1 MRGGA
6 GAGSCSPG
14 PTTTR
19 DIVTHRREAD
29 SRPSAAAAAAILSR
43 YRLRGSGQNIFIP
56 RHVKM
61 LLRGPVGLLLP
72 TPPRHCNSSSNNNNN
87 SSGGGAAAAG
97 PNISQGS
104 RYSADHC
111 RADGRLVSSLAV
123 QSRIMYNIWDWG
135 VQATSTFPPLPLVS
149 ITGITPPPPPPLPP
163 RYNYNY

>member
-14 PTTTR
+14 PATTG

-29 SRPSAAAAAAILSR
+29 CRPSAAAAVAILSR
-43 YRLRGSGQNIFIP
+43 YRLRGSGQNIFMP

-72 TPPRHCNSSSNNNNN
+72 TPPRHCNSNNNNN
-87 SSGGGAAAAG
+87 SGGGGAAAAG

-111 RADGRLVSSLAV
+111 RADGRLVSSLAL
-123 QSRIMYNIWDWG
+123 QSRIMYNIWRLG
-135 VQATSTFPPLPLVS
+135 CTSYLHLSPAS
-149 ITGITPPPPPPLPP
+149 AG
-163 RYNYNY
+163 